1 LPSFFEGMGRVL
13 LEAMAMEIPVVASR
27 VGGIP
32 DLVKHRLNGLLV
44 KPGDVAELA
53 NALEQILSDSVLS
66 SKMGKEGRKRIQEQ
80 FSSDIM
86 VQSIDKVYQE
96 LLTRKGVAIES

>member
-1 LPSFFEGMGRVL
+1 
-13 LEAMAMEIPVVASR
+13 MEIPVVASR

-32 DLVKHRLNGLLV
+32 DLVKHQLNGLLV

-53 NALEQILSDSVLS
+53 NALEQILCDNVLS

>member
-1 LPSFFEGMGRVL
+1 
-13 LEAMAMEIPVVASR
+13 MEKPVVASH

-32 DLVKHRLNGLLV
+32 DLVKHQSNGLLV
-44 KPGDVAELA
+44 KPGDVAELT
-53 NALEQILSDSVLS
+53 NALEQILSDNVLS

-86 VQSIDKVYQE
+86 VQSIDRVYRE

>member
-1 LPSFFEGMGRVL
+1 
-13 LEAMAMEIPVVASR
+13 MEKPVVASH

-32 DLVKHRLNGLLV
+32 DLVKHQVNGLLV
-44 KPGDVAELA
+44 RPGDVAELT
-53 NALEQILSDSVLS
+53 NALEQILSDNVLS

-86 VQSIDKVYQE
+86 VQSIDKMYQE
-96 LLTRKGVAIES
+96 LLTRKGVAIEN

>member
-1 LPSFFEGMGRVL
+1 
-13 LEAMAMEIPVVASR
+13 MEKPVVASH

-32 DLVKHRLNGLLV
+32 DLVKHQVNGLLV
-44 KPGDVAELA
+44 RPGDVAELT
-53 NALEQILSDSVLS
+53 NALEQILSDNVLS

-96 LLTRKGVAIES
+96 LLTRKGVAIEN